1 MPVTPRTLF
10 PLVAVAA
17 LVAAGCGGSSH
28 AATTATTASTT
39 TTAAAS
45 GLYAYDPSAPLD
57 VRDRGVVN
65 HGYPIAVHDISYRSP
80 RGGRVPAYLAVP
92 PGKGRHPAVIYLH
105 GSGGNRLQFLVEAT
119 WMAARGAV
127 AMTIDSPYART
138 PAPVIPRG
146 LPGLSRQR
154 DLEAQTVVDLRR
166 AVDLLQRRPD
176 VDPHRIAF
184 VGWSAGAKSGA
195 LLAGADHRIRAF
207 DLMSG
212 GSLPPSTYAAA
223 APAALRPE
231 LLRVLGSTD
240 PLAAIAHAAP
250 SALLL
255 QDGLHDQVVP
265 RAALDDLARAA
276 SEPKEVRWYD
286 QGHAPGSA
294 AFHDQ
299 LRWLAARLGLGGPV
313 VRRAHAGP

>member
-1 MPVTPRTLF
+1 MLA
-10 PLVAVAA
+10 LAAV
-17 LVAAGCGGSSH
+17 LTGCGGSSH
-28 AATTATTASTT
+28 APATVTTSGATTGTAGASATS
-39 TTAAAS
+39 
-45 GLYAYDPSAPLD
+45 LYAYDASAPLD

-65 HGYPIAVHDISYRSP
+65 HRYPIKIHDISYRSP

-105 GSGGNRLQFLVEAT
+105 GTGGNRLQFIVQAT
-119 WMAARGAV
+119 WMAARGALG
-127 AMTIDSPYART
+127 MTIDSPYART
-138 PAPVIPRG
+138 PAPVISRG
-146 LPGLSRQR
+146 IPGLTRQR

-176 VDPHRIAF
+176 VDPQRIAF
-184 VGWSAGAKSGA
+184 VGWSAGAKTGA

-212 GSLPPSTYAAA
+212 GSLPPSAYANA
-223 APAALRPE
+223 APASLRPE

-240 PLAAIAHAAP
+240 PLAAIARAAP

-265 RAALDDLARAA
+265 RQALDDLANAA
-276 SEPKEVRWYD
+276 SRPKEVRWYD
-286 QGHAPGSA
+286 QGHAPSSA

-313 VRRAHAGP
+313 VPGAQAGP